1 MLNSFNLQCC
11 VTPLKKKNK
20 SHFQELYAP
29 RGKGCFQ
36 ILKHR
41 IVPGERK
48 LFCESPQY
56 SKWNTCLLLFLNI
69 IALFTLFSGVIS

>member
-1 MLNSFNLQCC
+1 MLNSFNLQWC
-11 VTPLKKKNK
+11 VTPLKKKKHYISRNYIPLGAK
-20 SHFQELYAP
+20 DAF
-29 RGKGCFQ
+29 K

-56 SKWNTCLLLFLNI
+56 
-69 IALFTLFSGVIS
+69 

>member
-11 VTPLKKKNK
+11 VTPLKKKKNYISRNYIPLGAK
-20 SHFQELYAP
+20 DAF
-29 RGKGCFQ
+29 K

-56 SKWNTCLLLFLNI
+56 
-69 IALFTLFSGVIS
+69 